1 MSMPPA
7 KNNNY
12 YLNFLASHD
21 GIGLRPI
28 EDLISRKDL
37 KKLLE
42 VLEKQGGMFTY
53 RKDKNN
59 KLSVYEVNISLFD
72 AFIETINGI
81 DKFVHHRFFCAHA
94 IMISFEGIP
103 AFYIHSLFGTRNDY
117 KLFKKTKIQ
126 RSINRH
132 VYKYNYIKNQLKN
145 KNSSI
150 SQVFYKILELI
161 NIRKNQKAFHPNATQ
176 YTLNLGNSF
185 FGIWRQSIDRKQS
198 IFAIF
203 NITNNQV
210 DLNINKINILD
221 LESWYDL
228 LSENKINKKIKY
240 LRFNP
245 YQAMWITNKK

>member
-1 MSMPPA
+1 MAQLHNITKLDPIHY
-7 KNNNY
+7 NNIIPQGHYIRNPY
-12 YLNFLASHD
+12 NKSVY
-21 GIGLRPI
+21 PI
-28 EDLISRKDL
+28 
-37 KKLLE
+37 KKLSP
-42 VLEKQGGMFTY
+42 
-53 RKDKNN
+53 KNDN
-59 KLSVYEVNISLFD
+59 
-72 AFIETINGI
+72 TI
-81 DKFVHHRFFCAHA
+81 
-94 IMISFEGIP
+94 
-103 AFYIHSLFGTRNDY
+103 T
-117 KLFKKTKIQ
+117 
-126 RSINRH
+126 
-132 VYKYNYIKNQLKN
+132 
-145 KNSSI
+145 
-150 SQVFYKILELI
+150 KILELI
-161 NIRKNQKAFHPNATQ
+161 NIRKKQKAFHPNATQ